1 MVAPVHDI
9 ARQLRRLMVVMAPR
23 RRYGETTSPSIN
35 PDPIDLSREGVPINV
50 DIAPVNVDIVS
61 VHVDEAAV
69 DGDSAL
75 TGGGRID
82 TNFLTGLF
90 DFELRPH
97 PACLDW

>member
-1 MVAPVHDI
+1 MHDI
-9 ARQLRRLMVVMAPR
+9 ARQLRRLMVVMASR

-35 PDPIDLSREGVPINV
+35 PDPFDLSREGIPINV

-75 TGGGRID
+75 TGDGRID
-82 TNFLTGLF
+82 TNFLTRLF
-90 DFELRPH
+90 DFELKPH